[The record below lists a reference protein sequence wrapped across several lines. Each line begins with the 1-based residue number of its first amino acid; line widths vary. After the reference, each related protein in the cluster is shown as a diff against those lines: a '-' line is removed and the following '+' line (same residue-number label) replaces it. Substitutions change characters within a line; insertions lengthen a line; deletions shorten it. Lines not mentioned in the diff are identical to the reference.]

1 MTRVLVTGGMGFI
14 GSAFVRRRLTSTQ
27 DEVVVVDKLT
37 YAGNPNNLKDHKD
50 DPRLTFVKGDVCDRP
65 LMDRVAKDTDA
76 VVHFAAETHVDR
88 SILEA
93 GTFVQTDVVGT
104 FSVLEACRKADVD
117 RMIHISTDECY
128 GEAEGAPC
136 TEDAPLKPNSP
147 YAASKAGAD
156 RLAFSYFATY
166 GLPVVITRCT
176 NNYGPY
182 QHPEKLIPL
191 FVTNALED
199 KPLPVYG
206 TGRNTRDWIHVD
218 DHCAALDALLEA
230 KEVDGEVFNIGAS
243 EEHSVNEIGEAVLK
257 VLGRPKSHLKTVPDR
272 PGHVR
277 RHAVDTKKIRTRLR
291 WKPSRSFSQGLEETI
306 RWYREN
312 EAWWKPIKSGDFRD
326 YYAVQYRELAEAS
339 APAAEDD

>member
-1 MTRVLVTGGMGFI
+1 MRIVVTGGMGFI
-14 GSAFVRRRLTSTQ
+14 GSAFVRRRLVSPG
-27 DEVVVVDKLT
+27 DEVVVIDKLT
-37 YAGNPNNLKDHKD
+37 YAGNPNNLRDHQGNS
-50 DPRLTFVKGDVCDRP
+50 RMTFVKGDVCDRP
-65 LMDRVAKDTDA
+65 LMDRLTRDTDA

-104 FSVLEACRKADVD
+104 FSVLEACRKADVG
-117 RMIHISTDECY
+117 RLIHISTDEVY
-128 GEAEGAPC
+128 GEAEGVPC
-136 TEDAPLKPNSP
+136 TEDASLRPKSP

-156 RLAFSYFATY
+156 RLAFSYHATY

-176 NNYGPY
+176 NNYGPF

-218 DHCAALDALLEA
+218 DHCAALDVLLA
-230 KEVDGEVFNIGAS
+230 TKGVDGEVFNIGS
-243 EEHSVNEIGEAVLK
+243 TEEHSVNEIAGSILSL
-257 VLGRPKSHLKTVPDR
+257 LGKPKGLVKHTEDR

-277 RHAVDTKKIRTRLR
+277 RHAVDSSKVRSRTG
-291 WKPSRSFSQGLEETI
+291 WKPSHSFEAGLRETVE
-306 RWYREN
+306 WYRRN
-312 EAWWKPIKSGDFRD
+312 AWWWRPLKSGDFQD
-326 YYAVQYRELAEAS
+326 YYAVQYRGLEKGS
-339 APAAEDD
+339 TPQDP